1 MLRHLYLFKPLSN
14 KLWTHTGVSAGS
26 RGQGEVIQGD
36 VTIVVDTN
44 DALKHNLKHISKRAL

>member
-1 MLRHLYLFKPLSN
+1 MLRHLYLFKQLSN
-14 KLWTHTGVSAGS
+14 KLWTRTGVSAGS
-26 RGQGEVIQGD
+26 SGQGEVIQGD